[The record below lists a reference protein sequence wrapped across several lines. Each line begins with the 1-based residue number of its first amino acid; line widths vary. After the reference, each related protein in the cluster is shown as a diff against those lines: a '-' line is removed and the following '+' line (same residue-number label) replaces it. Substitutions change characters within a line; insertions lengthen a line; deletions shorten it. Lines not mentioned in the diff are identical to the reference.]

1 MNALCPICATR
12 KAKRACPGIGRDI
25 CSVCCGTKRL
35 VEIACPPD
43 CPYLASARAHPAAV
57 VQRQQDR
64 DMRFLLPR
72 ISDLSEPQYRLFLFL
87 QGVVLQYAR
96 EADPTPL
103 DIDVAEATAT
113 VAATLETAGKGIIY
127 EHQATTIPAQRLAV
141 EIRKVVAEVAQ
152 RNGADAARVERD
164 AAKSLRRIE
173 GAARAAQAEVP
184 DATYPDMSWLAMS
197 TRLMS
202 SAAAAEPVK
211 PEADKPR
218 IVL

>member
-1 MNALCPICATR
+1 MNALCPACASR

-35 VEIACPPD
+35 IEIACPSD

-127 EHQATTIPAQRLAV
+127 EHQAATIPAQRLAA

-152 RNGADAARVERD
+152 GNGADAARVERD

-202 SAAAAEPVK
+202 SAAAAESVK

>member
-1 MNALCPICATR
+1 MNALCPACATR
-12 KAKRACPGIGRDI
+12 KAKRACPGIRRDI

-103 DIDVAEATAT
+103 DIDVAQATAT

-127 EHQATTIPAQRLAV
+127 EHQAATIPAQRLAV

-152 RNGADAARVERD
+152 GNGADAARVERD

-202 SAAAAEPVK
+202 SAAAAESVR

>member
-1 MNALCPICATR
+1 
-12 KAKRACPGIGRDI
+12 
-25 CSVCCGTKRL
+25 
-35 VEIACPPD
+35 
-43 CPYLASARAHPAAV
+43 
-57 VQRQQDR
+57 
-64 DMRFLLPR
+64 MRFLLPR

-127 EHQATTIPAQRLAV
+127 EHQAPTIPAQRLAA

-152 RNGADAARVERD
+152 RNGAEAARLERD

-202 SAAAAEPVK
+202 SAAAEPVK

>member
-1 MNALCPICATR
+1 MNALCPACATR

-127 EHQATTIPAQRLAV
+127 EHQAATIPAQRLAA

-152 RNGADAARVERD
+152 GNGADAARVERD

-202 SAAAAEPVK
+202 SAAAAEPVE

>member
-25 CSVCCGTKRL
+25 CPVCCGTKRL

-57 VQRQQDR
+57 VQRQLDR

-127 EHQATTIPAQRLAV
+127 EHQAATIPAQRLAA
-141 EIRKVVAEVAQ
+141 EIRKVLAEVAQ
-152 RNGADAARVERD
+152 RNGAEAARLERD

-184 DATYPDMSWLAMS
+184 DAIYPDMSWLAMS

>member
-1 MNALCPICATR
+1 MNALCPACATR

-87 QGVVLQYAR
+87 QGVVLQYVR

-127 EHQATTIPAQRLAV
+127 EHQAATIPAQRLAA

-152 RNGADAARVERD
+152 GNGADAARVERD

-173 GAARAAQAEVP
+173 GAARTAQAEVP

-202 SAAAAEPVK
+202 SAAAAEPVE